1 MRRRRAADAEMARLL
16 ESAFA
21 LELKLDR
28 KVTPNDEELVRA
40 KRAEMDAATA
50 AVKERQAVAHS

>member
-28 KVTPNDEELVRA
+28 KA
-40 KRAEMDAATA
+40 GATHEA
-50 AVKERQAVAHS
+50 IEVLK